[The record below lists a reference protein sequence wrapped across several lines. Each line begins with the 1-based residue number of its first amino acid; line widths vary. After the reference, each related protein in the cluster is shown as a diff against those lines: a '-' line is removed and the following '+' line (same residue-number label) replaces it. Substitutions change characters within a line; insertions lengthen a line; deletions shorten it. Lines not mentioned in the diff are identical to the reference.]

1 MSSRSEDLRRL
12 LTTKSGRPTGG
23 KFSSAVMKA
32 HWEKKRRL
40 LSEKLTGR
48 RFGFAEVIGP
58 VEIVRGAQMV
68 LCRCSGCGAEKRINV
83 PNLVR
88 GKSRGCQHCSQTISK
103 HAPVLGKRYDAIVSR
118 CKNPKNP
125 QWIHYG
131 GRGIECRFKTRKE
144 FILWVEKHLPHASYQ
159 GVEIDRRNNDGH
171 YEPQNLRLAS
181 RREQIQNRRCT
192 RRALFRGECQVL
204 SRDAYHLIRT
214 IDPEVKYAVNTVQ
227 RLVADGLSIEQII
240 GRYYNLPSHKPKGC
254 TILPTPDLAV
264 ASRYLG

>member
-83 PNLVR
+83 PNLLK
-88 GKSRGCQHCSQTISK
+88 GKSKGCQSCSQTVSK
-103 HAPVLGKRYDAIVSR
+103 HTAILGARYDAIVSR
-118 CKNPKNP
+118 CRNPSNRNWK
-125 QWIHYG
+125 HYG
-131 GRGIECRFKTRKE
+131 GRGIECRFKSRRHFVLYIERYFPADYRK
-144 FILWVEKHLPHASYQ
+144 
-159 GVEIDRRNNDGH
+159 VEIDRKNNDGH
-171 YEPQNLRLAS
+171 YEPGNIRLAS
-181 RREQIQNRRCT
+181 RREQIANRRCT
-192 RRALFRGECQVL
+192 FKVEFRGKKQVL
-204 SRDAYHLIRT
+204 SSDVYHLVRT
-214 IDPEVKYAVNTVQ
+214 IDPNVRYAVNT
-227 RLVADGLSIEQII
+227 LKGLAFKGFSVESMIQ
-240 GRYYNLPSHKPKGC
+240 RYYELRSDKPKGY
-254 TILPTPDLAV
+254 TTLPTPDPVIAL
-264 ASRYLG
+264 RYLG